1 MIVVRRAL
9 AAACLALVVVIAVQ
23 QAHDAIAT
31 PGRGLDFGPLRDAAL
46 ALVHGASIYTNPRF
60 VYPPTAAVALLPL
73 SIGSAG
79 AEVDAWIVACTVA
92 VALSGLLSIAPWR
105 RGEWWLVAV
114 LAAGLMVKSDALTD
128 SLWIANV
135 SLLLAPVAVG
145 VLLLYEAGH
154 WRAGSALLV
163 VSLLIKPL
171 LIPLILLPLLRGQW
185 RAILGAALGGC
196 VLLAAAILLVPG
208 GGHFFSV
215 LRFLENGGTLRRG
228 AAVYNVSIRGLAQRL
243 DEATWGSVAR
253 LAVLAAT
260 AALAFR
266 WARRPPVRGD
276 IAAMGTLLLLA
287 LLLAGS
293 LSEDHYLLVAAP
305 CLLCALALWDR
316 FAALLVAL
324 PGIVLFAF
332 PIRYLGNVATSPAD
346 LQVRFVLAELLL
358 AAAPAIFIARAR
370 GRRNVRPT
378 APFI

>member
-215 LRFLENGGTLRRG
+215 LRFLENGGTLTRG

-266 WARRPPVRGD
+266 WARRPPVRGSP
-276 IAAMGTLLLLA
+276 AHSRRTTTCSSRRPACSAHSRCGTD
-287 LLLAGS
+287 S
-293 LSEDHYLLVAAP
+293 PP
-305 CLLCALALWDR
+305 CSSRSRESCCSRSPSATSATSRHPRRTCR
-316 FAALLVAL
+316 FASS
-324 PGIVLFAF
+324 
-332 PIRYLGNVATSPAD
+332 SPSCSS
-346 LQVRFVLAELLL
+346 
-358 AAAPAIFIARAR
+358 PP
-370 GRRNVRPT
+370 RRRS
-378 APFI
+378 

>member
-215 LRFLENGGTLRRG
+215 LRFLENGGTLTRG

-287 LLLAGS
+287 LLL
-293 LSEDHYLLVAAP
+293 AAP